1 MSTLVIDMD
10 DAEISALIHAAQSG
24 SVGAFAEIVRCF
36 QHDVRRAVTRHLGRM
51 PDVDDV
57 AQEVFVQAWQ
67 NLGTYQAT
75 GNLRAWL
82 LGIAR
87 HRALDFLRRETV
99 RRRRRDLLA
108 EFAEADLLA
117 ARAEIPSDD
126 AEDDQ
131 VMARLQACLDHLE
144 SRQRSLIERFY
155 FEDESAES
163 IAAELGRR
171 PGTIRMMLLRIRTA
185 LRQCIER
192 PGTSGS
198 VQ

>member
-1 MSTLVIDMD
+1 MN

-24 SVGAFAEIVRCF
+24 SIGAFAEIIRCF
-36 QHDVRRAVTRHLGRM
+36 QHDVRRAVTRHLGHI

-57 AQEVFVQAWQ
+57 AQDVFVQAWQ
-67 NLGTYQAT
+67 NLSSYQST
-75 GNLRAWL
+75 GSLRAWL

-99 RRRRRDLLA
+99 RRRRRDLLFD
-108 EFAEADLLA
+108 FAEADLLA
-117 ARAEIPSDD
+117 AGVETQSED
-126 AEDDQ
+126 AEGDQ
-131 VMARLQACLDHLE
+131 VMRRLQTCLEQLE
-144 SRQRSLIERFY
+144 PRQQSLIARFY

-185 LRQCIER
+185 LRKCIER
-192 PGTSGS
+192 RGISES